1 MVESEK
7 SLQKF
12 QTQLS
17 DTYAESVTRVEHQNV
32 LNKLRDSE
40 RQVVSYFRYLYQT
53 LSKFTLGQVKSSK
66 ILTSSLVKIC
76 EFSGFCF
83 WLITT
88 TRMWNTKTREHKEG
102 VRGVRSHFLLYLIVW
117 LLGGFLS
124 KTPVMEISITLHTM
138 LIRFLKNFLPK
149 MFLHFSS
156 SPNSFLLLTLSW
168 IF

>member
-1 MVESEK
+1 MHQSTPIRQLEEKCHQFEKKLAVMVESEK

-53 LSKFTLGQVKSSK
+53 LSKFTFRQVKSSK

-76 EFSGFCF
+76 GFC
-83 WLITT
+83 
-88 TRMWNTKTREHKEG
+88 
-102 VRGVRSHFLLYLIVW
+102 
-117 LLGGFLS
+117 GFLFLIAHYYLYV
-124 KTPVMEISITLHTM
+124 KYLRLESIRKGSEKSDH
-138 LIRFLKNFLPK
+138 
-149 MFLHFSS
+149 
-156 SPNSFLLLTLSW
+156 
-168 IF
+168 IFCYI

>member
-1 MVESEK
+1 MISLALKQVLGQDSRNIDTQWTSGNTHQSTPIRQLEEKCHQFEKKLAVMVESEK

-83 WLITT
+83 
-88 TRMWNTKTREHKEG
+88 
-102 VRGVRSHFLLYLIVW
+102 
-117 LLGGFLS
+117 
-124 KTPVMEISITLHTM
+124 
-138 LIRFLKNFLPK
+138 
-149 MFLHFSS
+149 
-156 SPNSFLLLTLSW
+156 
-168 IF
+168 